1 MKALNKATILF
12 FLAIGF
18 LAGSFL
24 AHVFYAD
31 EVATEKAEK
40 LGLEAKYNSDVA
52 ATKQAALSRIQ
63 QANARSDSLQ
73 TALDISEQR
82 RTITEKEMQREIQRN
97 TTGRAC
103 LNARTVSLLNH
114 RAATGGQA
122 TTLPAPSSQPA
133 QDSSSVATDSDI
145 ANWANTAITQ
155 YGTCKDRLDALIA
168 WHSPAG
174 AEQHD

>member
-1 MKALNKATILF
+1 MKSLNKVRILF

-31 EVATEKAEK
+31 AIATAKAEK
-40 LGLEAKYNSDVA
+40 LGLEARYNSEVS
-52 ATKQAALSRIQ
+52 ATKTAALHRIQ
-63 QANARSDSLQ
+63 LANARSDSLQ
-73 TALDISEQR
+73 TALDIAEQR
-82 RTITEKEMQREIQRN
+82 LSITEKEMQREIQRN

-114 RAATGGQA
+114 RAATGNQA
-122 TTLPAPSSQPA
+122 TTLPATSSQPA
-133 QDSSSVATDSDI
+133 QDSTSVATDTDI
-145 ANWANTAITQ
+145 ANWANAAITQ
-155 YGTCKDRLDALIA
+155 YGICKDRLDTLIA

>member
-1 MKALNKATILF
+1 MKTLNKATILF

-31 EVATEKAEK
+31 AIATAKAEK
-40 LGLEAKYNSDVA
+40 LGLEARYNSEVS
-52 ATKQAALSRIQ
+52 ATKTAALNRIQ
-63 QANARSDSLQ
+63 IANARSDSLQ
-73 TALDISEQR
+73 TALDIAEQR
-82 RTITEKEMQREIQRN
+82 LSITEKEMQREIQRN

-114 RAATGGQA
+114 RAAAGDQA
-122 TTLPAPSSQPA
+122 AALPTSSSQPA
-133 QDSSSVATDSDI
+133 PDSAAIATDTDI
-145 ANWANTAITQ
+145 ASWANTAITQ
-155 YGTCKDRLDALIA
+155 YGICKDRLDALIA

-174 AEQHD
+174 EKQHD